1 MGHNFFMRTTIEID
15 TDLIR
20 ELKEQGHQEGK
31 SLRKMLNAALRRG
44 LTSPTASQS
53 PRRYKCPAVPMGTP
67 AGAYRDLDKAL
78 ALSGAME
85 DAEIFRKLE
94 LRK

>member
-1 MGHNFFMRTTIEID
+1 MRTTIEID

-20 ELKEQGHQEGK
+20 ELKEQGHREGK

-44 LTSPTASQS
+44 LCSPAASRS
-53 PRRYKCPAVPMGTP
+53 HRRYECPVESMGNP
-67 AGAYRDLDKAL
+67 LGAILDLDKAL
-78 ALSGAME
+78 ALSGVME
-85 DAEIFRKLE
+85 DAEIIRKLE

>member
-1 MGHNFFMRTTIEID
+1 MRTTIEID

-20 ELKEQGHQEGK
+20 ELKEQGHREGK

-44 LTSPTASQS
+44 LCSSTASPA
-53 PRRYKCPAVPMGTP
+53 PRRYECPVVPMGNP
-67 AGAYRDLDKAL
+67 LGANLDLDKAL
-78 ALSGAME
+78 ALSGVME
-85 DAEIFRKLE
+85 DAEIIRKLE

>member
-1 MGHNFFMRTTIEID
+1 MRTTIEID
-15 TDLIR
+15 GDLIK
-20 ELKEQGHQEGK
+20 ELKERGHREGK

-44 LTSPTASQS
+44 LTKPTASRS
-53 PRRYKCPAVPMGTP
+53 PRRYKCPAVPMGIP
-67 AGAYRDLDKAL
+67 PSASLYLDKAL

-85 DAEIFRKLE
+85 DAEIIRKLE

>member
-1 MGHNFFMRTTIEID
+1 MRTTIEID

-20 ELKEQGHQEGK
+20 ELKEQGHREGK

-44 LTSPTASQS
+44 LTGPAALRS
-53 PRRYKCPAVPMGTP
+53 PRRYKCPALPMGTP
-67 AGAYRDLDKAL
+67 PGAFLDLDKAL

-85 DAEIFRKLE
+85 DAEIIRKLE